1 MHDSSSFLQ
10 LGLILVLA
18 AVMGA
23 GAKFARQPVI
33 VAYIF
38 AGILAGPTFFG
49 LVSDVEEVRLL
60 AQIGIAVLLFLVGL
74 KLDLHLIKTTGVIA
88 LLTGVGQVVF
98 TSVIGYVILLALGF
112 EALPALYI
120 AVALTFSSTIIIV
133 KLLSDKRELDQLH
146 GRIAVGFLIVQ
157 DILVIVAMVVIVAI
171 GSPEGTAEQTPILFI
186 FLGSIAFLL
195 AVAVLAKWV
204 LPRIFRWLAK
214 SAELTLLFGV
224 TWAITL
230 AGISAAIGLSMEI
243 GAFVAGV
250 ALASTPYRESL
261 GARMISLR
269 DIMILFFFIEL
280 GAALD
285 FSNALDQI
293 WPALVLSAFVLIG
306 NPIIVMV
313 IMGVMGYR
321 AQVSFKAGLAVA
333 QISEFSLILIALGY
347 SLGQVDEKVL
357 SLVTIIG
364 VVTITASTYLILYS
378 EQIYQRLAHW
388 LQIFERRAKDQ
399 LTDTEVQ
406 AHPYDAIVIGAG
418 RLGSEVV
425 AGLRARNAK
434 LLVVDIDPQ
443 ALQRLKTTNVDTLYG
458 DVSDPDFAA
467 SLPIHEANTV
477 VCAVPE
483 YSVNLLL
490 LETLQR
496 YEYEGSIC
504 LTAMDDR
511 SAAMLGENP
520 GVEVI
525 RPLRMAAKSVVKTL
539 NIRIRA
545 EETD

>member
-1 MHDSSSFLQ
+1 
-10 LGLILVLA
+10 
-18 AVMGA
+18 
-23 GAKFARQPVI
+23 
-33 VAYIF
+33 
-38 AGILAGPTFFG
+38 
-49 LVSDVEEVRLL
+49 
-60 AQIGIAVLLFLVGL
+60 
-74 KLDLHLIKTTGVIA
+74 
-88 LLTGVGQVVF
+88 
-98 TSVIGYVILLALGF
+98 
-112 EALPALYI
+112 
-120 AVALTFSSTIIIV
+120 
-133 KLLSDKRELDQLH
+133 
-146 GRIAVGFLIVQ
+146 
-157 DILVIVAMVVIVAI
+157 
-171 GSPEGTAEQTPILFI
+171 
-186 FLGSIAFLL
+186 
-195 AVAVLAKWV
+195 
-204 LPRIFRWLAK
+204 
-214 SAELTLLFGV
+214 
-224 TWAITL
+224 
-230 AGISAAIGLSMEI
+230 
-243 GAFVAGV
+243 
-250 ALASTPYRESL
+250 
-261 GARMISLR
+261 MISLR

-378 EQIYQRLAHW
+378 EQIYQRLAPW
-388 LQIFERRAKDQ
+388 LQVFERRAKDQ
-399 LTDTEVQ
+399 LADTEIQ
-406 AHPYDAIVIGAG
+406 AHPFDAIVIGAG

-425 AGLRARNAK
+425 AGLRSRNAK

-443 ALQRLKTTNVDTLYG
+443 ALQRLKAPNVDTLYG

-545 EETD
+545 EEID

>member
-38 AGILAGPTFFG
+38 AGILAGPTFLG

-204 LPRIFRWLAK
+204 LPRVFRWLAK

-230 AGISAAIGLSMEI
+230 AGISATIGLSMEI

-347 SLGQVDEKVL
+347 NLGQVDETVL
-357 SLVTIIG
+357 SLVTIVG

-378 EQIYQRLAHW
+378 EQLYQRLAPW
-388 LQIFERRAKDQ
+388 LQVFERRAKDQ
-399 LTDTEVQ
+399 LADTEVQ

-425 AGLRARNAK
+425 AGLRSRNAK

-443 ALQRLKTTNVDTLYG
+443 ALQRLKATNVDTLYG

-511 SAAMLGENP
+511 SAAMLGENS

>member
-98 TSVIGYVILLALGF
+98 TSVIGYAILLALGF

-171 GSPEGTAEQTPILFI
+171 GSPEGAAEQTPILFI

-378 EQIYQRLAHW
+378 EQIYQRLAPW
-388 LQIFERRAKDQ
+388 LQVFERRAKDQ

-443 ALQRLKTTNVDTLYG
+443 ALQRLKAPNVDTLYG